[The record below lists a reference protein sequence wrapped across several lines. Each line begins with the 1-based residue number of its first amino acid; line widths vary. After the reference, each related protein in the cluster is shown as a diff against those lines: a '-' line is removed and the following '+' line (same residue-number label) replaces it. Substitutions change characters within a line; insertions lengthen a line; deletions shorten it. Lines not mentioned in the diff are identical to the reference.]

1 MKKLILV
8 LVASLFIFTVSDAQ
22 IFKYGIKAG
31 IGFSSLKIEDLTGI
45 DNGADVYDLVTGEV

>member
-8 LVASLFIFTVSDAQ
+8 LVASLFIVIATDAQ

-45 DNGADVYDLVTGEV
+45 SACRRSK